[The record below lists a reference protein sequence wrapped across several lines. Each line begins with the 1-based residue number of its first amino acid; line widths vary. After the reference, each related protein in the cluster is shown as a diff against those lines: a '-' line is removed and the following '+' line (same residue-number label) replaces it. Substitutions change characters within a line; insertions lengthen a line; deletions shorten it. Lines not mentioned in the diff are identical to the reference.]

1 MCALWSLIPRL
12 VLDPR
17 KPFSS
22 PSIVI
27 IRKCTFQAFRP
38 KIRTQDLS
46 QFIPKPIIVKIRY
59 TFQRFQSFPRG
70 IQALQQGKDSIA
82 KTMKNTQYCKISRC
96 PLLDFKLSL
105 CVVYIGQNSYFST
118 YYIVK
123 CLSKYVCKYSGPSEG
138 LEIWGCQHY
147 LVGIICPSW
156 LR

>member
-1 MCALWSLIPRL
+1 MCLEKCFVNNWCLCLNDKPFCALWSLIPRL

-70 IQALQQGKDSIA
+70 IGTVAGSRAEQRQHS
-82 KTMKNTQYCKISRC
+82 KNHEKYTILPRC
-96 PLLDFKLSL
+96 PLLDFKLSP
-105 CVVYIGQNSYFST
+105 CT
-118 YYIVK
+118 
-123 CLSKYVCKYSGPSEG
+123 LSRICKVQ
-138 LEIWGCQHY
+138 I
-147 LVGIICPSW
+147 
-156 LR
+156 

>member
-1 MCALWSLIPRL
+1 MCLEKCFVNNWCLCLNDKPFCALWSLIPRL

-70 IQALQQGKDSIA
+70 IGTVKLRHYERATKFEKNLPPFLTKQLFSLSGVKTSGRFFQIFMAFSEKLDFSKQQSRA
-82 KTMKNTQYCKISRC
+82 KTA
-96 PLLDFKLSL
+96 
-105 CVVYIGQNSYFST
+105 
-118 YYIVK
+118 
-123 CLSKYVCKYSGPSEG
+123 
-138 LEIWGCQHY
+138 
-147 LVGIICPSW
+147 
-156 LR
+156 

>member
-1 MCALWSLIPRL
+1 MFVSNDKMLCVLWSLIPRL

-70 IQALQQGKDSIA
+70 IGTVKLRHYERTTKFEKNLPPFLTKQLFSLSSV
-82 KTMKNTQYCKISRC
+82 KT
-96 PLLDFKLSL
+96 
-105 CVVYIGQNSYFST
+105 
-118 YYIVK
+118 
-123 CLSKYVCKYSGPSEG
+123 SGRFFQIFYG
-138 LEIWGCQHY
+138 LFRKAG
-147 LVGIICPSW
+147 L
-156 LR
+156 

>member
-1 MCALWSLIPRL
+1 MFRNALNEQLMFVSKTKMYCALWSLIPRL

-70 IQALQQGKDSIA
+70 AGTIARRAQQRQHS
-82 KTMKNTQYCKISRC
+82 KNHEKYTILPRC
-96 PLLDFKLSL
+96 PLLDFKLSPCTL
-105 CVVYIGQNSYFST
+105 RRI
-118 YYIVK
+118 
-123 CLSKYVCKYSGPSEG
+123 CKFQ
-138 LEIWGCQHY
+138 I
-147 LVGIICPSW
+147 
-156 LR
+156 